1 MGFQKILV
9 AIDHSQQS
17 PIVFDQALD
26 LAKKENAKLMVFHA
40 VNLQGQGEVAPML
53 GTGVGLD
60 LAAGKTLQKMQQ
72 DSFQADIQEVK
83 KEFKTYRQKVESEA
97 IETEF
102 RYDVGA
108 PEVLICQMASEWNAD
123 LIVLGRRGRR
133 GLTEILLGSV
143 SSYVTH
149 HATCSVLVVQ
159 GIEPEN

>member
-9 AIDHSQQS
+9 AIDHSPQS

-26 LAKKENAKLMVFHA
+26 LAKKESAQLMVFHG
-40 VNLQGQGEVAPML
+40 VNIQGKGEVAPML

-72 DSFQADIQEVK
+72 DSFQAEIQAVK
-83 KEFKTYRQKVESEA
+83 KDFQAYRQKAEAQAVEA
-97 IETEF
+97 EF
-102 RYDVGA
+102 KYDVGS
-108 PEVLICQMASEWNAD
+108 PEALICQLASEWEAD

-159 GIEPEN
+159 GIQ

>member
-17 PIVFDQALD
+17 PIIFDQALD
-26 LAKKENAKLMVFHA
+26 LAKKENAKLMVFHV
-40 VNLQGQGEVAPML
+40 VNLQGKGEVAPII

-60 LAAGKTLQKMQQ
+60 LAAGKTIQQMQHE
-72 DSFQADIQEVK
+72 SFQAEIQTVK
-83 KEFKTYRQKVESEA
+83 KEFQAYRQKAEA
-97 IETEF
+97 KGVETEF
-102 RYDVGA
+102 KYDVGS
-108 PEVLICQMASEWNAD
+108 PEALICQVASECNAD

-149 HATCSVLVVQ
+149 HATCSVLIVQ
-159 GIEPEN
+159 GIQS